1 MERAGE
7 GAAREVGGGGGGG
20 GRGAPQQ
27 KERHVVSWSQQEDDL
42 LRAQVGIHGIENW
55 TSIAAQFKDKTGR
68 QCRRRWFT
76 YLNTECKKGG
86 WSPEEDAL
94 LCEAQKIFGNRWTE
108 IAKVVSGRTDN
119 AVKNRFNTLCKKRLK
134 QEAMT
139 KENTHCAYLG
149 STGASP
155 ARSLSPVSLSS
166 YQMASLKENQ
176 GSPGGNAMGAEY
188 RRPPL
193 AILGQNHGDDN
204 LRDVGTGEKASEMK
218 IHGAFL
224 RRNDPKVSALLQQ
237 AELLSSLAIR
247 VHTDSTD
254 RCLDSAWKEL
264 KNYLTQNGV
273 REPEKSESTQLDFL
287 LDDFKDLIEDLRSGS
302 TGSSPSVRRR
312 LFDQQFP
319 ATIQTGRSPSQRGGG
334 GLHPENRTPS
344 ETELPVDL
352 LRFDSGEIV
361 CSLSNPAFDS
371 PLPTIPLFSPFPV
384 GIPSPNF
391 SASERRFLLSVFG
404 SSSSFPNAGSPN
416 QKPPACKRALLDSL

>member
-204 LRDVGTGEKASEMK
+204 LRDVGTGASEMK

-302 TGSSPSVRRR
+302 TGSSPSVSNHSDGQISQSTRRR
-312 LFDQQFP
+312 LE
-319 ATIQTGRSPSQRGGG
+319 ATPRASLKRGG
-334 GLHPENRTPS
+334 ERRRT
-344 ETELPVDL
+344 TTTTATL
-352 LRFDSGEIV
+352 EIV